1 MKNECF
7 ENRELSW
14 LRFNARVL
22 EEARAESNP
31 LLERLCFTAIFQ
43 SNLDEFFRVRVGNLL
58 RKQQENPKKPDAV
71 SNMKPKAQLRAIYE
85 QVRALA
91 PARDS
96 AYHEI
101 MGALR
106 KEGLEQVSVQSASSA
121 EQLMLSEWFKREI
134 RPLSL
139 PVIVD
144 KGKPFPFLRDRALYI
159 VLRLESKSGIRM
171 GILPVS
177 DQCQRIIRL
186 GSSGRFILA
195 EDVILAYA
203 HTVFGNSRVIDRT
216 ILRVTRSASITPEDI
231 GEMRTGDTRVDME
244 LMLQERKRLPV
255 VRAELSET
263 FYQPALDYLCKKLNI
278 TQEQVFFAKAP
289 LDLSFAYEC
298 KNLAPDPKL
307 QYARMVPQKSAMIA
321 EHGSMFPQIRKKDIL
336 LSYPYE
342 SIRPFLRL
350 LDEAADDPAVLSIQI
365 TLYRMARDSRV
376 IAALCEAAGRGKEV
390 TALTE
395 LRARFD
401 EEGNIKWSKAL
412 ERAGVHVIYGP
423 ENYKV
428 HSKLLL
434 ITRKNRG
441 KIEHFTQIGTGNYN
455 EKTAAMYTDYC
466 LMTADKQIAQDAANI
481 FDALRDNKLPEPQKE
496 LLAAP
501 YGLLEPVLEM
511 IDDEIRH
518 AQNGEDA
525 YIGLRMNGL
534 CDKTIMKKLIEA
546 SCAGVQIELL
556 VRGICCLIPRIPDRT
571 EHIEVRSIVGRYL
584 EHGRVYFFGTPDRM
598 RVYLGSADFMPRNT
612 VKRVEICAPVKDAAL
627 RKRLYD
633 EFQLQFH
640 DPAKARYRTAD
651 GDYHLPEGGNPAENS
666 QEALHRA
673 AYERAHEMER
683 AGADD

>member
-481 FDALRDNKLPEPQKE
+481 FDALRDNKVPDPQKE

-518 AQNGEDA
+518 AQNGEGA